1 LPSTRTVKRNSAI
14 CRFYKSTSKKM
25 TRILRDILFFGL
37 ISIGIDLIRKL
48 IFTQFEMTRIFNLD
62 FLVYEIV
69 LEFVFLT
76 VTAFATHFIIMN
88 MAKDNLGIS
97 LLKALIFG
105 VIYGIISLISSRI
118 IYLTMGAEIGFQFNI
133 YDSFLKYIPNGFTQG
148 VLFMFIRHHLNQ
160 KNGVLTD
167 NTHITQ

>member
-1 LPSTRTVKRNSAI
+1 
-14 CRFYKSTSKKM
+14 
-25 TRILRDILFFGL
+25 
-37 ISIGIDLIRKL
+37 
-48 IFTQFEMTRIFNLD
+48 
-62 FLVYEIV
+62 
-69 LEFVFLT
+69 
-76 VTAFATHFIIMN
+76 